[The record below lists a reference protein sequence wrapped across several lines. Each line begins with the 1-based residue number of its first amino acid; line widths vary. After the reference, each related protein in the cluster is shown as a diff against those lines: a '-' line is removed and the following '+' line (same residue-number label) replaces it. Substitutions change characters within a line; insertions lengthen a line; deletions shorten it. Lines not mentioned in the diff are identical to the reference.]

1 MCTAAVGSH
10 IYAIGGTGAKA
21 DDSQQAGEILDACE
35 FIDVN
40 NPTWIKVRVAPLPAL
55 LWPLDHWRPVHSA
68 IGLSPAW
75 QIGPET

>member
-21 DDSQQAGEILDACE
+21 DGSQQAGEILDACE

-40 NPTWIKVRVAPLPAL
+40 NPTWIKV
-55 LWPLDHWRPVHSA
+55 
-68 IGLSPAW
+68 
-75 QIGPET
+75 